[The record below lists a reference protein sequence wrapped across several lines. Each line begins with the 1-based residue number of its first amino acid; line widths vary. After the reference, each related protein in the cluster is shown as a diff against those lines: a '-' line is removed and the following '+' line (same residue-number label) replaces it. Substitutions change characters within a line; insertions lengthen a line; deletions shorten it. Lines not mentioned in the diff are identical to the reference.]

1 MDTIVVA
8 KLAMIMKALLIQCM
22 LVHLDIVMVVN
33 NVMVMETH
41 LLLHMATT
49 KKERLLSSM
58 LLPKSFRMGI
68 VMVENLVMDMGP
80 TLRQCTAIVM
90 MEFLII
96 LPQFLMG
103 TAMVE
108 SFVMG
113 MEAVPQTW
121 VMVTVG
127 LWPPLMDIV
136 MVVCLVMDTVMEIYL
151 CRHLLNAYFVGKHLR
166 RS

>member
-1 MDTIVVA
+1 
-8 KLAMIMKALLIQCM
+8 
-22 LVHLDIVMVVN
+22 
-33 NVMVMETH
+33 
-41 LLLHMATT
+41 
-49 KKERLLSSM
+49 M